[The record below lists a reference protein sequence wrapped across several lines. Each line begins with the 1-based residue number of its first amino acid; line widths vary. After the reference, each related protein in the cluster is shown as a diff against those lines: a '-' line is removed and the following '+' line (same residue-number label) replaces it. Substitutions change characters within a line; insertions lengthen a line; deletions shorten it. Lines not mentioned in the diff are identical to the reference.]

1 MKINIKESTMVRPAE
16 KTPQRNL
23 WNSNLDLVVAPKF
36 YTPCVYFYRPN
47 GASNFFDST
56 LLKEALSK
64 VLVPFY
70 PVAGR
75 LRRDENGRAEID
87 CNDEGVLFVE
97 AETTSVIDDFGD
109 FAPTLEFR
117 QLIPTVEFSG
127 DMSSYPLLVLQITH
141 FKCGGVSLGVGK
153 EHHLADGPSG
163 LHFIN
168 SWSEMARGLNL
179 TIPPF
184 IDGTLLRA
192 RDPPTPMFHHIEYQP
207 PPTMIN
213 TITFSKL
220 PNSSGFSSLNTLKS
234 KSKEGENISVNYS
247 SYEMLASHVWRSAF
261 RARDLPVDQD
271 TKLFIVTNG
280 RTRLRP
286 ALPPGY
292 FGNVLFNAT
301 PIAVSGDLFSKPLTY
316 ATDRIHDAILRMD
329 DDYLRSALDY
339 LELQRDV
346 KSLARG
352 AHTFRGS
359 NMAITSWVGLGL
371 YDAYFGWGRPISAGP
386 GGVGCEGLSYVLPS
400 SVDDGSLSLAI
411 SLQPDHMKRFEKIVY
426 DF

>member
-1 MKINIKESTMVRPAE
+1 MKIIIKESTMVRPAK
-16 KTPQRNL
+16 KTPQRHL
-23 WNSNLDLVVAPKF
+23 WNSNLDLVVGACQPRDHL
-36 YTPCVYFYRPN
+36 VIGSN

-64 VLVPFY
+64 VFVPFY
-70 PVAGR
+70 PIAGR
-75 LRRDENGRAEID
+75 LRKDEHGRAEID
-87 CNDEGVLFVE
+87 YNGEGVLLVE

-127 DMSSYPLLVLQITH
+127 DMFSYPLLVLQVTH
-141 FKCGGVSLGVGK
+141 FQCGGVSLGVGK

-168 SWSEMARGLNL
+168 LWSEMARGLNL

-184 IDGTLLRA
+184 IDRTVLRA

-207 PPTMIN
+207 PCTNHEN

-220 PNSSGFSSLNTLKS
+220 STSNQLNTLKS
-234 KSKEGENISVNYS
+234 KSKEGENIVVNYS
-247 SYEMLASHVWRSAF
+247 SYEMLASNVWRSAC
-261 RARDLPVDQD
+261 RARDLPFDQE

-280 RTRLRP
+280 RSRLRP
-286 ALPPGY
+286 PPSY

-301 PIAVSGDLFSKPLTY
+301 PIAVSGDLFSKPLKY
-316 ATDRIHDAILRMD
+316 IAGRIHDAILRMD

-339 LELQRDV
+339 CRSRISQQLYASETIVNKHLRRPRRSLE
-346 KSLARG
+346 
-352 AHTFRGS
+352 
-359 NMAITSWVGLGL
+359 
-371 YDAYFGWGRPISAGP
+371 
-386 GGVGCEGLSYVLPS
+386 E
-400 SVDDGSLSLAI
+400 
-411 SLQPDHMKRFEKIVY
+411 
-426 DF
+426 

>member
-23 WNSNLDLVVAPKF
+23 WNSNLDLVVAPTF
-36 YTPCVYFYRPN
+36 YTPCVYFYRSN

-87 CNDEGVLFVE
+87 CNGEGVLFVE

-127 DMSSYPLLVLQITH
+127 DMSSYPLLVLQ
-141 FKCGGVSLGVGK
+141 VSISLT
-153 EHHLADGPSG
+153 
-163 LHFIN
+163 
-168 SWSEMARGLNL
+168 RGLKWHADSTSL
-179 TIPPF
+179 SHPSSTELF
-184 IDGTLLRA
+184 YVRA

-207 PPTMIN
+207 PPTMK
-213 TITFSKL
+213 TPSHS
-220 PNSSGFSSLNTLKS
+220 PNSQPAASSPASVVAIFKFTRDQLSTLKS
-234 KSKEGENISVNYS
+234 KSKEGESIAVNYS
-247 SYEMLASHVWRSAF
+247 SYEMLASHVWRSAC
-261 RARDLPVDQD
+261 RARDLPVDQE
-271 TKLFIVTNG
+271 TKLFI
-280 RTRLRP
+280 
-286 ALPPGY
+286 

-316 ATDRIHDAILRMD
+316 AAGRIHDAILRMD
-329 DDYLRSALDY
+329 DEYLRSALDY
-339 LELQRDV
+339 LELQ
-346 KSLARG
+346 L
-352 AHTFRGS
+352 
-359 NMAITSWVGLGL
+359 GLGL
-371 YDAYFGWGRPISAGP
+371 YDADFGWGRPISEGP

-400 SVDDGSLSLAI
+400 PVNDGSLLLAI
-411 SLQPDHMKRFEKIVY
+411 SLQPDHMKRFEEIVY